1 VSLTGSADSAVVL
14 LCTVEF
20 DIEGGGPMKMK
31 IEEANVN
38 GFLSPQENGG
48 YFRYEA
54 PCTFYGSPLP
64 REAEG
69 EV

>member
-1 VSLTGSADSAVVL
+1 VLLNGSVDSVVL
-14 LCTVEF
+14 LLFTVEF

-31 IEEANVN
+31 IEEANVD

-48 YFRYEA
+48 YFRYVA

-64 REAEG
+64 RAAEG